1 MELIFLGTS
10 SGTPTR
16 TRNVSAMAIKRAN
29 SKDWYLVDCGEGTQH
44 QVLRTSLSL
53 QRLRAIFITHVHGD
67 HCYGLPGL
75 LASAAMAGRTDALC
89 IVGPRDIQR
98 LVEVTREASQLYLP
112 YDVEFID
119 VATRVD
125 GIETEFFSVHPVPL
139 SHRVPS
145 FGYAFREHAEKPRL
159 EPERLLHDGIPQGPT
174 WGRLLLEGTLKLED
188 GRIVHASD
196 YLAVPR
202 KRRTVIV
209 CGDNDRPELLDGIGR
224 EADAIVHEATYTD
237 DLAATAQKSGH
248 STARKVARVAQQMS
262 LTNLV
267 LTHFSPRYV
276 DEMSATPSIGDIEN
290 EARREFDGHLFIAND
305 FVSYRIDRDGV
316 MSLAS
321 GLGTSSPPAKS

>member
-44 QVLRTSLSL
+44 RVLRTSLSL

-75 LASAAMAGRTDALC
+75 LASAAMAGRTESLC
-89 IVGPRDIQR
+89 IVGPRNIQR
-98 LVEVTREASQLYLP
+98 LVEVVREVSSLYLP

-125 GIETEFFSVHPVPL
+125 EIDTACFSVHPVTL

-159 EPERLLHDGIPQGPT
+159 DPERLLRDGIPRGPV
-174 WGRLLLEGTLKLED
+174 WGRLLAEGAMKLED
-188 GRIVHASD
+188 GRLVHASD

-209 CGDNDRPELLDGIGR
+209 CGDNDRPELLNRFGP
-224 EADAIVHEATYTD
+224 ETDAIVHEATYTD
-237 DLAATAQKSGH
+237 DLAATAQKAGH
-248 STARKVARVAQQMS
+248 STARAIARVAQQMT
-262 LTNLV
+262 LKNLV

-276 DEMSATPSIGDIEN
+276 DDTSATPSIGDIEA
-290 EARREFDGHLFIAND
+290 EARREFEGHLFIATD
-305 FVSYRIDRDGV
+305 LVTYRIDRDGV
-316 MSLAS
+316 MSLEAHS
-321 GLGTSSPPAKS
+321 N